1 MVAVGGYHRSK
12 HKESATL
19 FKLVANVLLQQLTLI
34 PTLLTL
40 LRNPNP
46 KSSFLVHKQGAVRNQ
61 KYSRRHVLFK
71 DVRYFLC
78 FKRR

>member
-1 MVAVGGYHRSK
+1 VVAVGGYHLSK

-46 KSSFLVHKQGAVRNQ
+46 KSSFLLHKQGAAEDMSCLRMSGIS
-61 KYSRRHVLFK
+61 YVLNA
-71 DVRYFLC
+71 DSGR
-78 FKRR
+78 